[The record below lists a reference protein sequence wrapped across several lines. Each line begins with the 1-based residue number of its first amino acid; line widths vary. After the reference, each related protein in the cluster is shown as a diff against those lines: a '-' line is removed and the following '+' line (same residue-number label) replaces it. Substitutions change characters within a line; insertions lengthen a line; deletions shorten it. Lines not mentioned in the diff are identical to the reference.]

1 MINGNHKNKG
11 SNKFISISSPSITQK
26 EIDFVKDAV
35 ESGWVSSLGKYI
47 KIFEDK
53 FAEFCGTKYALATSN
68 GTAALHLAVALLG
81 IKEGDEVII
90 PDLTFIA
97 TANAVSYTGARP
109 VCADIEA
116 ETWCIDPKSIRKK
129 ITERTKAIIPV
140 HLYGHPA
147 DMDGIM
153 NLAKEYKLYVIEDAS
168 EAHGAR
174 YKNRMVGSIGDLGVF
189 SFYGNKI
196 ITTGE
201 GGMITTNNPGFYEKA
216 AFLRDHAMSK
226 DKRYWHPEIGFN
238 YRLTNLQAALGVAQL
253 ERIAELIN
261 KKRRIFKWYE
271 QSLKGLNC
279 IKLNPQ
285 KGWAENVY
293 WMICLLLEESISGKR
308 ESLMQK
314 LKQNGIDSRPF
325 FYPISL
331 MPMYKSEEINRIAYS
346 VSRRGLNLPS
356 GVELTRD
363 EVRYIAHA
371 IYEQIMP

>member
-1 MINGNHKNKG
+1 MVIDNPKNKWT
-11 SNKFISISSPSITQK
+11 NKFISISSPSITKK

-68 GTAALHLAVALLG
+68 GTAALHLTVALLG

-97 TANAVSYTGARP
+97 TANAVSYTGAKP

-116 ETWCIDPKSIRKK
+116 ETWCIDPESVRKK
-129 ITERTKAIIPV
+129 ITQRTRAIIPV

-153 NLAKEYKLYVIEDAS
+153 NLAEQYNLYVIEDAS

-201 GGMITTNNPGFYEKA
+201 GGMITTNNPEFYEKA

-238 YRLTNLQAALGVAQL
+238 YRMTNLQAALGVAQL

-261 KKRRIFKWYE
+261 KKRQIFKWYE
-271 QSLKGLNC
+271 ESLEGVSV

-285 KGWAENVY
+285 KDWAENVY
-293 WMICLLLEESISGKR
+293 WMICLLLEEGISDKK
-308 ESLMQK
+308 ESLTQK
-314 LKQNGIDSRPF
+314 LKEKGIDSRPF

-331 MPMYKSEEINRIAYS
+331 MPMYKSEGINRIAYS

-356 GVELTRD
+356 GVDLTRE
-363 EVRYIAHA
+363 EVDYIAHA
-371 IYEQIMP
+371 ICEEIMP

>member
-11 SNKFISISSPSITQK
+11 PNKFISISSPSITQK

-153 NLAKEYKLYVIEDAS
+153 DLAKEYKLYVIEDAS

-196 ITTGE
+196 MTTGE
-201 GGMITTNNPGFYEKA
+201 GGMITTNNPAFYEKA

-253 ERIAELIN
+253 ERIDELID

-271 QSLKGLNC
+271 QSLKGLNG

-285 KGWAENVY
+285 KDWAENVY

-314 LKQNGIDSRPF
+314 LKQKGIDSRPF

-331 MPMYKSEEINRIAYS
+331 MPMYKSEEINQIAYS

-356 GVELTRD
+356 GVGLTRD
-363 EVRYIAHA
+363 EVQYIAQA
-371 IYEQIMP
+371 IYEHIMP